1 MTGTLLLPERSQ
13 GSPSISRADHLANFV
28 SEDLV
33 QASMAEACEM
43 NIDKALDKAQWDF
56 C

>member
-1 MTGTLLLPERSQ
+1 MTGTLLLPEPSQ
-13 GSPSISRADHLANFV
+13 GSPSIGGTDPLADLF
-28 SEDLV
+28 LMILF
-33 QASMAEACEM
+33 SMAEACEM